1 MKLILGSGSPRRK
14 EILESVF
21 GNIDILPPHIDES
34 ILPGEKPADY
44 TMRIVNAKMDS
55 VLNNG
60 SGDSIYNTSDTI
72 VTIDNRILGKPES
85 RDDAY
90 SMLRLLSGR
99 EHSVIT
105 GLCISQVQN
114 GYPWRKSAYEV
125 SSVIFRKLEDDGIN
139 KYLDLINYSDKAG
152 SYAVQE
158 YGEMIVDSINGSVT
172 NVIGLPLSLLF
183 RMMGDAGL
191 MMSLL

>member
-34 ILPGEKPADY
+34 ILPGEKPVDY

-60 SGDSIYNTSDTI
+60 SGDSIYITFDTI

-172 NVIGLPLSLLF
+172 NVIGLPLCLLF

-191 MMSLL
+191 MTSFL

>member
-34 ILPGEKPADY
+34 ILPGEKPVDY

-60 SGDSIYNTSDTI
+60 SGDSIYITSDTI

-191 MMSLL
+191 MLSLL